1 MKLIFPIILI
11 ILDLGAGIVYL
22 FCGDIRHFLYWLF
35 AAGLT
40 ICVTF

>member
-1 MKLIFPIILI
+1 MKTLFPIILI
-11 ILDLGAGIVYL
+11 ALDVVAAFVYIYY
-22 FCGDIRHFLYWLF
+22 GDIRHFLYWLF